1 MLEKSCGTIPYT
13 VRYGKVYYL
22 LIKNKNNEY
31 CGFPKGHVESNES
44 EMETALRETFE
55 ETSLDVNILEGFR
68 HKISYQMS
76 NGNKKDV
83 VYFLASFRD
92 KEPKRNKNFEDFDY
106 LLLQFSD
113 AYKKLTFDNTKQMLV
128 LANDFLNNCA

>member
-13 VRYGKVYYL
+13 VRDGKVYYL

-55 ETSLDVNILEGFR
+55 ETSLDVNIIEVFR

-83 VYFLASFRD
+83 VYFLASFQD
-92 KEPKRNKNFEDFDY
+92 KEPKRNKDFEDFDY

-113 AYKKLTFDNTKQMLV
+113 AHKKLTFDNTKQMLV
-128 LANDFLNNCA
+128 LANDFLNNRA